1 MEKNGITAS
10 SRKKILAS
18 LIIIF
23 VVAVITG
30 CPSSRQS
37 LTTQTLEIVTEETI
51 NIVFAHKSVNSYF
64 YTIMNEA
71 VKRAAEEKGWLFEIS
86 VADYDPMRQ
95 NQQIL
100 NFIDKKP
107 DAILTTA
114 VDSIAMESVIL
125 KANEAGI
132 PLCTI
137 DTNASGG
144 ALALDISFDNY
155 HAGQLAAQEIIDRL
169 TEKYGEPKGV
179 VFNAYGKLSSNAWRL
194 RKEGFE
200 SVILNCPDITYIPQA
215 TEGQPQKVKKA
226 LLAAYESYPVID
238 AVHASS
244 EHPGRGMVEV
254 LQETGR
260 WHKSGD
266 AAHVILVTIDGEPY
280 FTDLIKEGYADAAI
294 SQDVI
299 AYGNIAIDLLDKYVL
314 RGITIPAGKYKM
326 ADTYWQECDISV
338 TDGRATVTIPAYVV
352 DRDNCDETTHWA
364 YTAQN
369 IWGFQYNK

>member
-1 MEKNGITAS
+1 MGHNGKATAG
-10 SRKKILAS
+10 RIKILVS
-18 LIIIF
+18 LIMILAW
-23 VVAVITG
+23 VATTG
-30 CPSSRQS
+30 CTSSRQS
-37 LTTQTLEIVTEETI
+37 RTTAPSELDGEETV

-71 VKRAAEEKGWLFEIS
+71 VKSAVEEKGWHFEMS

-125 KANEAGI
+125 KANDAGI

-144 ALALDISFDNY
+144 ALTLDISFDNY
-155 HAGQLAAQEIIDRL
+155 HAGQLAAQEIIARL

-179 VFNAYGKLSSNAWRL
+179 VFNAYGNLSSNAWRL

-200 SVILNCPDITYIPQA
+200 SVILNCPDIIYIPYA
-215 TEGQPQKVKKA
+215 TEGQPQKVKEA
-226 LLAAYESYPVID
+226 LIAAYESYPVID

-314 RGITIPAGKYKM
+314 RGITIPEGKYKM

-352 DRDNCDETTHWA
+352 DANNCGETTHWA